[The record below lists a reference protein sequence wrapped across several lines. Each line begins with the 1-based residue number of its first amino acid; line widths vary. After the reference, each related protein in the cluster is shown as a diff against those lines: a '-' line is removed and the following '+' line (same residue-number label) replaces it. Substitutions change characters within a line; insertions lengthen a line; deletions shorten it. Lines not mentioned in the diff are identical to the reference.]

1 MFGLFKVVEDYL
13 SKGTSSN
20 ASLLEQGGFVNVESL
35 LDNFDLD
42 NLDPYESMVYAHAIK
57 SMDKKS
63 ALQTIIN
70 TVEGDYSQLSDGLA
84 KIAEIQYPQWKHDED
99 ANSENYAKGG
109 FVGKGELVWR
119 KLTPSERMKFL
130 SENFTPQITPRTQE
144 ILVGKSYNFL
154 PKLVKIKFE
163 SEYANKEEFANG
175 GGFVPYHKYALGD
188 KYRTN
193 FDYGGL
199 FDMAK
204 DVTVKWSISDLK
216 KLSSSLES
224 VNYHTF
230 NAILEKGI
238 HQLENNQ
245 IEEAEETLELFKS
258 EISGDGQF
266 ASGGGVGESK
276 EPIMTFEEFSK
287 KLPDVRNIL
296 WGDRDGSKD
305 KVYKAKYNPYSDRI
319 AYFKNGRRNSDQ
331 ASIATA
337 YKTYILDSKKMA
349 NGGGL
354 QRLSGEE
361 IYSQAEKMSE
371 SEYEEILAKSS
382 QKEQELAKRLE
393 RLGDDKKVALI
404 TAIDSISWDKK
415 NYDSSTW
422 DLHRYAKGGS
432 LEYAEIKKEK
442 EKMTTELFDKCG
454 VFFAFSNEQFAENK
468 TPLKEGE
475 KYISIGAGGYMPKG
489 NIDAFQEGMK
499 AINQFGKKKVKDKN
513 LAETEILY
521 ELNNHECF
529 YTSDYSDVVDMFKGT
544 YTEKQ
549 IRDVYNKHRESHQDY
564 AQGGK
569 LKYYN
574 SENQHRL
581 GRPSGSIEREILDKV
596 TFKNST
602 TEKYFVGNFG
612 WETPQGKL
620 GDGYLFNLDEYDQNL
635 VKDIKLK
642 EGEKIFRYLNRSTAI
657 GGMTPL
663 IKINLDKELLYF
675 ANDIENDELP
685 FSTKGTKALWIGLI
699 QDKLANGGGIG
710 EIDMKEIEESAKF
723 YTDKSRWSTP
733 PSIPSFQEKIYEY
746 ERLKTKLD
754 NKEITPSKIIG
765 TGYKPNYARP
775 LAYKWLNTQILI
787 SKRAIELLK
796 ERG

>member
-13 SKGTSSN
+13 SKGTSDN
-20 ASLLEQGGFVNVESL
+20 ASLLEQ
-35 LDNFDLD
+35 
-42 NLDPYESMVYAHAIK
+42 
-57 SMDKKS
+57 
-63 ALQTIIN
+63 
-70 TVEGDYSQLSDGLA
+70 
-84 KIAEIQYPQWKHDED
+84 
-99 ANSENYAKGG
+99 
-109 FVGKGELVWR
+109 
-119 KLTPSERMKFL
+119 
-130 SENFTPQITPRTQE
+130 
-144 ILVGKSYNFL
+144 
-154 PKLVKIKFE
+154 
-163 SEYANKEEFANG
+163 

-188 KYRTN
+188 KYRTK

-224 VNYHTF
+224 VNYDTF
-230 NAILEKGI
+230 NAILEKAI

-245 IEEAEETLELFKS
+245 IEQADETLEIFKS
-258 EISGDGQF
+258 EISGHGEY
-266 ASGGGVGESK
+266 AKGGSVSDSLEKEVRKLQRDLNSSRLSTYMEGDNSEEALALRKEREVKLARFNEVLK
-276 EPIMTFEEFSK
+276 LLREPI
-287 KLPDVRNIL
+287 
-296 WGDRDGSKD
+296 
-305 KVYKAKYNPYSDRI
+305 
-319 AYFKNGRRNSDQ
+319 
-331 ASIATA
+331 
-337 YKTYILDSKKMA
+337 
-349 NGGGL
+349 
-354 QRLSGEE
+354 
-361 IYSQAEKMSE
+361 
-371 SEYEEILAKSS
+371 
-382 QKEQELAKRLE
+382 EQ
-393 RLGDDKKVALI
+393 
-404 TAIDSISWDKK
+404 
-415 NYDSSTW
+415 
-422 DLHRYAKGGS
+422 HAKGGS